1 MLMFLISISLV
12 IIDVIC
18 LSVEHIALVSSVVEV
33 LCLDSSIINGW
44 KINTKNRCSIVSSSL
59 LCKRRGFS

>member
-12 IIDVIC
+12 IIDFIC

-33 LCLDSSIINGW
+33 LCLDSSIINGD
-44 KINTKNRCSIVSSSL
+44 VSQVIS
-59 LCKRRGFS
+59 

>member
-33 LCLDSSIINGW
+33 LCLDSSIINGDVR
-44 KINTKNRCSIVSSSL
+44 KTISYPE
-59 LCKRRGFS
+59 